1 MVPSCSG
8 GRVKTTKARNQA
20 SAAGRVKRG
29 SIQELRADL
38 MVDENTQCQPANQ
51 VDGGGRQVDAS
62 VRTPNRVAKGRNPV
76 VDTSG
81 LATAKR
87 CVEARKE
94 LPGPRALQLQNRVRA
109 LRLMNRFR
117 QLRAIDLAA
126 GLFPEREFKAALS
139 AAQRLI
145 KGLVAHRM
153 LLRYRS
159 LSGQTYYALGE
170 AGARWLRQNGDASDV
185 DALASASRAS
195 DRTNPE
201 HDLWS
206 AFAVLACEHRG
217 LRALTEKE
225 FLPSLFVGRDLRKR
239 SHALAVLDERG
250 QEKGLVPD
258 AIADDGRKNVVWIE
272 IDRSER
278 GAGRLADLVALVGR
292 CGADVYLGSDHPLG
306 TLPLRHIVVL
316 CKTERILRRHISH
329 LTGRNAA
336 NGLPRVRTLGGEP
349 ALRHIAPGVFDVM
362 RDVERKL
369 PDGRIA
375 LDCKAEGRVHFQ
387 LLPTWL
393 PSFSYRPGSR
403 HDGWFC
409 DGYLP
414 FKNLPDGW
422 NSTKAR

>member
-1 MVPSCSG
+1 M
-8 GRVKTTKARNQA
+8 KTTKARNQV
-20 SAAGRVKRG
+20 SAAGRVTRRN
-29 SIQELRADL
+29 SQELRVNL
-38 MVDENTQCQPANQ
+38 RVDESKQCQSDNQ
-51 VDGGGRQVDAS
+51 VDRGGRHADTS
-62 VRTPNRVAKGRNPV
+62 VGMAPRV
-76 VDTSG
+76 VDGTKPAIEANG
-81 LATAKR
+81 LATVPR
-87 CVEARKE
+87 RVESRRD
-94 LPGPRALQLQNRVRA
+94 LPGPRALQLQHRVRA

-170 AGARWLRQNGDASDV
+170 AGARWLRQHGDASDA

-195 DRTNPE
+195 DKTNPE

-206 AFAVLACEHRG
+206 AFAVLACEYRG
-217 LRALTEKE
+217 LRAQTEKE

-239 SHALAVLDERG
+239 RHALAVLDERG

-258 AIADDGRKNVVWIE
+258 AIADDGRRNAVWIE

-278 GAGRLADLVALVGR
+278 GAGRLADLVALVSR
-292 CGADVYLGSDHPLG
+292 CGADVYLGSSHPLG

-349 ALRHIAPGVFDVM
+349 ALQLVGPGVYAVM
-362 RDVERKL
+362 RDVETKL
-369 PDGRIA
+369 SDGRTA
-375 LDCKAEGRVHFQ
+375 LERKAEGRVHFQ

-414 FKNLPDGW
+414 FKNLPVGW
-422 NSTKAR
+422 NSEQEP

>member
-1 MVPSCSG
+1 M
-8 GRVKTTKARNQA
+8 KTTKAKNQR
-20 SAAGRVKRG
+20 SAAGWVTRG
-29 SIQELRADL
+29 KVRGQTGGLR
-38 MVDENTQCQPANQ
+38 VDESMQCQVANQ
-51 VDGGGRQVDAS
+51 VDTVGRQAGTGVDIS
-62 VRTPNRVAKGRNPV
+62 SRVA
-76 VDTSG
+76 SG
-81 LATAKR
+81 AKPTIEAKELATVPRRVASR
-87 CVEARKE
+87 RD

-109 LRLMNRFR
+109 LRLVNRFR

-126 GLFPEREFKAALS
+126 GLFPDREFKTALS

-170 AGARWLRQNGDASDV
+170 AGARWLRQSGDASDV
-185 DALASASRAS
+185 DAHASASRAS
-195 DRTNPE
+195 DKTNPE
-201 HDLWS
+201 HDLWA

-217 LRALTEKE
+217 LRAQTEKE

-239 SHALAVLDERG
+239 RHALAVLDERG

-292 CGADVYLGSDHPLG
+292 CGADVYLGSEHPSG

-329 LTGRNAA
+329 LTGRSAST
-336 NGLPRVRTLGGEP
+336 GFPRVRTLGGEP
-349 ALRHIAPGVFDVM
+349 ALRPIGPGVFAVL

-369 PDGRIA
+369 PDGRVA
-375 LDCKAEGRVHFQ
+375 LERKAEGRVHFQ

-414 FKNLPDGW
+414 FKNLPVGW
-422 NSTKAR
+422 SSEKEL